1 MKRTTISITEDQEKD
16 LAKLAKGM
24 DIDMSR
30 LIRMHLDAV
39 KDMAVNLPL
48 ENVRRNLQP
57 GTNYLLDSSERLSN
71 KRV

>member
-1 MKRTTISITEDQEKD
+1 MKRTTISITDDQERD

-39 KDMAVNLPL
+39 KDMAVNLAL
-48 ENVRRNLQP
+48 ENVRTKLQP

>member
-39 KDMAVNLPL
+39 KDMAGNLPL